1 MKTKNGFKISAVIAC
16 VVAMFCIGIVYLW
29 SAFRQPVIDHY
40 GWSASGVTL
49 VSSAIIF
56 FYMVGTLIGG
66 ILNDKI
72 GPRLVVIIGG
82 VIFCIGLFT
91 TSLLSGASSWPI
103 YITYGVL
110 AGMGVGF
117 VYSAALNCIQRWF
130 PNRRGF
136 ATGIAVCSFGL
147 STVVLAPLI
156 KALTTSQGVPGAF
169 RILAFTFPILA
180 IICGFFITTPSKEFT
195 ESFTGQKKAGAIQR
209 QYTVKEAV
217 KTIEW
222 WSIALA
228 LFFLPASYMMLVP
241 IVKSLGV
248 DRGLTDAAGTV
259 LLALTG
265 VASSVSR
272 LVSSTLSDKTGRAMT
287 IFALSSIILI
297 GSLLMIF
304 GAQGFLYWVAVLLI
318 FFGYA
323 GPSGIFAAMTTDAF
337 GTKHVGAILGIALMF
352 LGVSSPVFSFIQ
364 TRLSDRPT
372 TAFIIGAVSSV
383 ISLVILPLYNVGRK
397 KHRERDMEIARQQL
411 EAAKTE

>member
-1 MKTKNGFKISAVIAC
+1 MKSKSSGFKLSAVIAC

-29 SAFRQPVIDHY
+29 SAFRQPVIDHF
-40 GWSASGVTL
+40 GWNPNGVTL

-82 VIFCIGLFT
+82 VIFCVGLFT
-91 TSLLSGASSWPI
+91 TSLLSKASSWPI
-103 YITYGVL
+103 YITYGAL

-136 ATGIAVCSFGL
+136 ATGISVCSFGL

-156 KALTTSQGVPGAF
+156 KALTSSSLGVPGTF
-169 RILAFTFPILA
+169 RVLAFTFPIVA
-180 IICGFFITTPSKEFT
+180 IICGFFISTPSQDFIN
-195 ESFTGQKKAGAIQR
+195 SLSGQKKAAMLQR

-241 IVKSLGV
+241 IVKSLGA

-272 LVSSTLSDKTGRAMT
+272 LASSTLSDKTGRAMT

-304 GAQGFLYWVAVLLI
+304 GAKGILYWVAVLLI

-323 GPSGIFAAMTTDAF
+323 GPSGIFAAMSTDAF
-337 GTKHVGAILGIALMF
+337 GTKHIGAILGIALMF

-364 TRLSDRPT
+364 TKFSDKPT

-383 ISLVILPLYNVGRK
+383 ISLIILPLYNVGRK
-397 KHRERDMEIARQQL
+397 KHKERDLEIAKQQ
-411 EAAKTE
+411 EAQKA